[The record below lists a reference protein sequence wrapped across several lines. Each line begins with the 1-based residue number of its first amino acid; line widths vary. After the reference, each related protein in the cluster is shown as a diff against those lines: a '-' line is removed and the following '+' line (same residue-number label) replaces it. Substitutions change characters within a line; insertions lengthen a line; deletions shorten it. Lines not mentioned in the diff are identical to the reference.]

1 MNNFWIGF
9 LTCFLF
15 LLLLGQMQKVVRF
28 LRRKLKHLKFHKGPD
43 EQIRTGEKV
52 VAVLNSE
59 TPGKRVIYN

>member
-9 LTCFLF
+9 LTCFLI
-15 LLLLGQMQKVVRF
+15 LLLLGQVRRIVLYF
-28 LRRKLKHLKFHKGPD
+28 RKKLKQHKGPN

-59 TPGKRVIYN
+59 TPGKQVIQ